1 MRTCGCTSRPFWWSI
16 RIFVF
21 GHLALPDSPFR
32 CSVCLLVTL
41 SRLEIFK
48 RHLVPHPSTR
58 FSSFWL
64 PSWKRHFFELFSTPQ
79 FSLRALRAPQRT
91 SSGIFQQ
98 CFRFF
103 MFVHVQSRNTFL
115 SSATA
120 LRPPASFFR
129 PRGPEGY
136 TTNGGTNICTSLAG
150 PGPPLNP
157 SATKL

>member
-1 MRTCGCTSRPFWWSI
+1 MVAQVGRFGGRFAFLFLATSLFPIPPFA
-16 RIFVF
+16 VPC
-21 GHLALPDSPFR
+21 A
-32 CSVCLLVTL
+32 CLLL
-41 SRLEIFK
+41 SLVWRFLKGILCRTQAHVFHLFGFPLGRGTFLNYFRLPRFPCAPFG
-48 RHLVPHPSTR
+48 PH
-58 FSSFWL
+58 
-64 PSWKRHFFELFSTPQ
+64 
-79 FSLRALRAPQRT
+79 QRT